1 MIVRSKM
8 AGCYFALLLL
18 AAHVCWTLED
28 GMFTKTLRMPGASP
42 EHPEALICHAV
53 KMEDDP
59 TYIVGYEPHAS
70 GEIAHHMMLYGCEK
84 PGSTDEMWNCEETR
98 GGGRVCADGEGQ
110 DSRQVVYAWALDA
123 PALYMPEDVGFRVG
137 GTTRIKY
144 IVLQLHYKNKLPAGT
159 KDNSGV
165 TLHMQRKQPKFQA
178 GFYVLGTW
186 GSIPPHVE
194 DYHMETACEYTDP
207 SPMYPIAYRTHSH
220 SLGVVTSGYR
230 IRNNQWTEI
239 GRMSPQRPQM
249 FYNATTP
256 GMSVLQGDVLA
267 VRCTMTSDRDTVT
280 KIGETNADEMCNF
293 YIMYYTG
300 RTDDLTVRWCFQ
312 NNYHW
317 EEHFSGIPDKAS
329 SLDGILPADDDV
341 MDHHVHHHD

>member
-1 MIVRSKM
+1 MNVNM
-8 AGCYFALLLL
+8 VGCYITLLLL
-18 AAHVCWTLED
+18 SATVCGGLED
-28 GMFTKTLRMPGASP
+28 GTFAKTLRMPGATP
-42 EHPEALICHAV
+42 EHSEALLCHAV

-59 TYIVGYEPHAS
+59 TYIVAYEPHAS
-70 GEIAHHMMLYGCEK
+70 GEIAHHMMLYGCEE

-98 GGGRVCADGEGQ
+98 GGGRVCADGAGQ

-123 PALYMPEDVGFRVG
+123 PAFSMPEDVGFRVG
-137 GTTRIKY
+137 GTTQIKY
-144 IVLQLHYKNKLPAGT
+144 IVLQLHYKNKLPVNT

-186 GSIPPHVE
+186 GAIPPHVE
-194 DYHMETACEYTDP
+194 NYYMETACEYADA

-230 IRNNQWTEI
+230 VRDNNQWTEI

-256 GMSVLQGDVLA
+256 GMSVLSGDVLA
-267 VRCTMTSDRDTVT
+267 ARCTMTSHRDTVT

-300 RTDDLTVRWCFQ
+300 RTDDLTVQWCFQ
-312 NNYHW
+312 QNYHW
-317 EEHFSGIPDKAS
+317 EEHFSSIPDKAS
-329 SLDGILPADDDV
+329 SLDGIPAADDDV
-341 MDHHVHHHD
+341 RDHHMHRHD

>member
-194 DYHMETACEYTDP
+194 
-207 SPMYPIAYRTHSH
+207 
-220 SLGVVTSGYR
+220 GVVTSGYR